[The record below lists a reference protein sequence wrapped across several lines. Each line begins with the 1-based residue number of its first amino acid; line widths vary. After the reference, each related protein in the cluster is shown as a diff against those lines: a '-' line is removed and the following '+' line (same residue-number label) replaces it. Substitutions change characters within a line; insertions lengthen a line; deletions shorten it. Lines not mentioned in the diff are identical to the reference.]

1 MAVQYDENKPLYGG
15 KGIDIYLRLLRL
27 RYGYV
32 DINDLLNYAQMEL
45 YQVND
50 EAHLFSQKQ
59 ITLFYEKLVRLTGN
73 KNIAREAGRFAS
85 SPEALGSMKGSIL
98 GMLGPIRYY
107 ELLGKFANKISKA
120 SIYEAHKLGPNK
132 VEIIVTPY
140 PGVKEEP
147 FQCLN
152 RMGYWEA
159 ISSVFHLKPPKIL
172 HPECLFKGDPVCRY
186 IVSWKPSPAN
196 ILKKI
201 RNITALLL
209 GLGCIFL
216 PLKFP
221 EIKFAIALPVSVA
234 IVLAINW
241 FARTLEIKDLY
252 ETVENLR
259 DSSDKLMEQV
269 GINNENSLLTNEIGQ
284 ALAKELDTDG
294 ILVEIIDILQKRL
307 DYDRGLVMLAN
318 ADKSRLVF
326 QAGYGYTDS
335 QLAVLKKITFHLD
348 KPKPKGIFAATFKKK
363 KAILLNDIDEVKE
376 DLTPRSYEF
385 AKQMGV
391 KSLIS
396 CPIIYEDESLGI
408 LAVDN
413 IKSKRPLIQR
423 DINLLM
429 GIAPQIASRLHNVRV
444 EVHLRQSQKMEAI
457 GSLAGG
463 VAHDFNNI
471 LTSVLGYSEILSTK
485 LPEDDPLQYMVEEIH
500 LAGKRAAG
508 LTRQLLTFSRKQVTE
523 LKIANLNMIVEDMGK
538 MLGRLIGDNV
548 VMEMFTSKKIGNIM
562 ADVGQVEQILM
573 NLVVNARDAMPNGG
587 YLVVETGE
595 IDLDEEYA
603 KAHNGLQPG
612 SYAMLTVTD
621 NGEGMSRDV
630 QERIFEPF
638 FTTKEQGKGTGLGL
652 STVFG
657 IVKKHHGHIYAY
669 SEPGK
674 GTTFKI
680 YFPVVKGD
688 VEKETLKKTTAM
700 AKGTET
706 ILVADDDGTIRR
718 LVIDT
723 LEPLGYKLI
732 EAVCGE
738 DALEKCRARKGK
750 IDLVLSDVVMPGLN
764 GISMVKILK
773 KECPDIKTVV
783 MSGYADNVIINK
795 DVLESDITFINK
807 PLLPV
812 SLANRLRSVLDGDNK
827 KKTAN
832 T

>member
-1 MAVQYDENKPLYGG
+1 MTVQHDENKPLYRG
-15 KGIDIYLRLLRL
+15 KGLDIYLKLLKL
-27 RYGYV
+27 RYSYI
-32 DINDLLNYAQMEL
+32 DINDLLNYARMEP

-59 ITLFYEKLVRLTGN
+59 INLFHERLVQLTGN
-73 KNIAREAGRFAS
+73 KNIAREAGRFAA
-85 SPEALGSMKGSIL
+85 SPEALGSMRGSIL
-98 GMLGPIRYY
+98 GLLGPMRCF
-107 ELLGKFANKISKA
+107 EQLGKFTNKISKA
-120 SIYEAHKLGPNK
+120 SKYEVNRLGPNK
-132 VEIIVTPY
+132 VEIIITPY
-140 PGVKEEP
+140 PGVKEKH

-152 RMGYWEA
+152 RIGYWEA
-159 ISSVFHLKPPKIL
+159 ISSVFHLKPPRIL

-186 IVSWKPSPAN
+186 IVSWKGSPAG

-201 RNITALLL
+201 RNITALIL

-221 EIKFAIALPVSVA
+221 EIKFAIILPVSIA

-241 FARTLEIKDLY
+241 FARALEIRYLQ

-259 DSSDKLMEQV
+259 DSSDKLLEQV
-269 GINNENSLLTNEIGQ
+269 DINNENSLLINEIGL

-294 ILVEIIDILQKRL
+294 ILVEVIDILKKRL

-318 ADKSRLVF
+318 ADKSRLAF

-363 KAILLNDIDEVKE
+363 EAVLVNDIDDLKE
-376 DLTPRSYEF
+376 DLSPRSYEF

-391 KSLIS
+391 KSMIS
-396 CPIIYEDESLGI
+396 CPIIYEDEPLGI

-429 GIAPQIASRLHNVRV
+429 GIAPQIAARLHNVRV
-444 EVHLRQSQKMEAI
+444 EAHLRQSQKMEAV

-471 LTSVLGYSEILSTK
+471 LTSILGYSEILSTK
-485 LPEDDPLQYMVEEIH
+485 LPEDDPLQYMIEEIH
-500 LAGKRAAG
+500 HAGKRAAG

-523 LKIANLNMIVEDMGK
+523 LKITNLNMIVEDMGK
-538 MLGRLIGDNV
+538 MLGRLIGENV
-548 VMEMFTSKKIGNIM
+548 VMEMFTTKKIGNIM

-587 YLVVETGE
+587 YLVIETGE

-603 KAHNGLQPG
+603 RAHNGLQSG
-612 SYAMLTVTD
+612 SYAVLTVTD
-621 NGEGMSRDV
+621 NGEGMARDV
-630 QERIFEPF
+630 QEKIFEPF

-657 IVKKHHGHIYAY
+657 IVKKHQGHIYTY

-680 YFPVVKGD
+680 YFPIVQGH
-688 VEKETLKKTTAM
+688 VEKETLKKTKAM

-706 ILVADDDGTIRR
+706 ILVVDDDDAIRR
-718 LVIDT
+718 LVLDT
-723 LEPLGYKLI
+723 MEPLGYKLI

-738 DALEKCRARKGK
+738 DALEKCRTRKGK

-773 KECPDIKTVV
+773 KEYPDIKTVV
-783 MSGYADNVIINK
+783 MSGYADNGIINR

-812 SLANRLRSVLDGDNK
+812 SLANKLRSVLDGDNK

-832 T
+832 S